1 MDLLRFFFVAYR
13 RQGPCSVDPVIC
25 QLNMDTQDAQDK
37 QDERL
42 LLRKLRSRETRHWI
56 PAIGGIRGSR
66 DDNPVH
72 PVHGHVKNFFAL
84 GTETK
89 RRNLKGV
96 TSCPLVRFLFPL
108 PVFFAALRRPSCAF
122 VDNSFHSVACGAKQ
136 GRSGQASSKE
146 TSQCDILT
154 PTGSRD
160 TVGSVLGQGKGSH
173 GSG

>member
-1 MDLLRFFFVAYR
+1 MHRNAQDNQEGRLLHERLTPAMIACGFADVQHCKPAVCGKILCILCIDANQKSAHARLLNRFPANRRRWLFQASRAPAPHDGRIIRERNRQPGWPIGSTERLRFPSASGFV
-13 RQGPCSVDPVIC
+13 CLC
-25 QLNMDTQDAQDK
+25 
-37 QDERL
+37 
-42 LLRKLRSRETRHWI
+42 
-56 PAIGGIRGSR
+56 
-66 DDNPVH
+66 
-72 PVHGHVKNFFAL
+72 
-84 GTETK
+84 
-89 RRNLKGV
+89 
-96 TSCPLVRFLFPL
+96 
-108 PVFFAALRRPSCAF
+108 RPSCVF